1 MKIIN
6 TEHFAIQRKIVA
18 CKTSESWQNV
28 PHVCY
33 NYEPEVSAFYDTYK
47 KVFSSRCVEN
57 KITFNTLM
65 LKVITEGLKQAPVMN
80 SHITY
85 NHRFLRGRIDTFETV
100 NISVPTILPNGEMMT
115 LNLRDFQDRDLEE
128 MTAYIKDINRR
139 AAQSDLV
146 ESMYAVSFDNTMQN
160 LRKGKIVET
169 VTRLWGAYVGSS
181 KVKHMRGKEKKA
193 YNAIPESERLTLRDL
208 EPGTITVSNIGSTYL
223 QQHGAT
229 SLLEIVPPQVC
240 AISVGAVQDKPVVTT
255 DSRGRKNITVGKV
268 LPMCIA
274 FDHRALDFGEI
285 VPFLKKLDEIFANP
299 EVMLGWLPQTQ
310 TKGEE
315 KDDRLHVVA

>member
-115 LNLRDFQDRDLEE
+115 LNLRDFQNRDLEK
-128 MTAYIKDINRR
+128 MTASTAVPHSRILRNRC
-139 AAQSDLV
+139 
-146 ESMYAVSFDNTMQN
+146 MPY
-160 LRKGKIVET
+160 
-169 VTRLWGAYVGSS
+169 
-181 KVKHMRGKEKKA
+181 
-193 YNAIPESERLTLRDL
+193 RLTTRCR
-208 EPGTITVSNIGSTYL
+208 IC
-223 QQHGAT
+223 ARAR
-229 SLLEIVPPQVC
+229 LL
-240 AISVGAVQDKPVVTT
+240 KP
-255 DSRGRKNITVGKV
+255 S
-268 LPMCIA
+268 P
-274 FDHRALDFGEI
+274 DFG
-285 VPFLKKLDEIFANP
+285 VPTSVRPK
-299 EVMLGWLPQTQ
+299 
-310 TKGEE
+310 
-315 KDDRLHVVA
+315 

>member
-115 LNLRDFQDRDLEE
+115 INLHDFGEKDLDE
-128 MTAYIKDINRR
+128 MTAYINDVRRR
-139 AAQSDLV
+139 AEKTNLA
-146 ESMYAVSFDNTMQN
+146 EAMYSVSIDNTMKN
-160 LRKGKIVET
+160 LRKGKIFQT
-169 VTRLWGAYVGSS
+169 IGRIYGANIGNS
-181 KVKHMRGKEKKA
+181 KAKHMRGKRKKE
-193 YNAIPESERLTLRDL
+193 YEAIPATERLTLDDL
-208 EPGTITVSNIGSTYL
+208 KQGTVTVSNIGSTYL
-223 QQHGAT
+223 GQKGAMA
-229 SLLEIVPPQVC
+229 LLEIVPPQVC
-240 AISVGAVQDKPVVTT
+240 AISVGAVQDKPMVVT
-255 DSRGRKNITVGKV
+255 DSKGNKDIEARSV
-268 LPMCIA
+268 LPLCIA
-274 FDHRALDFGEI
+274 FDHRALDFGDI
-285 VPFLKKLDEIFANP
+285 VPFMKRLDEIFGDP
-299 EVMLGWLPQTQ
+299 TVIHSWISDQSRELDRR
-310 TKGEE
+310 
-315 KDDRLHVVA
+315 KDFLTVVA

>member
-85 NHRFLRGRIDTFETV
+85 NHRFLRGRISRTV
-100 NISVPTILPNGEMMT
+100 PLPSEARSAITLSPTSG
-115 LNLRDFQDRDLEE
+115 LEPSIRNFPLARHV
-128 MTAYIKDINRR
+128 MGP
-139 AAQSDLV
+139 S
-146 ESMYAVSFDNTMQN
+146 AVST
-160 LRKGKIVET
+160 
-169 VTRLWGAYVGSS
+169 
-181 KVKHMRGKEKKA
+181 
-193 YNAIPESERLTLRDL
+193 
-208 EPGTITVSNIGSTYL
+208 
-223 QQHGAT
+223 
-229 SLLEIVPPQVC
+229 
-240 AISVGAVQDKPVVTT
+240 
-255 DSRGRKNITVGKV
+255 
-268 LPMCIA
+268 
-274 FDHRALDFGEI
+274 
-285 VPFLKKLDEIFANP
+285 
-299 EVMLGWLPQTQ
+299 
-310 TKGEE
+310 
-315 KDDRLHVVA
+315 